1 MKGEKSGDG
10 EGKRAARKRATAL
23 EGRVDSLRQ
32 GLFHAARI
40 AELVRVWD
48 AMRGPGQALEPEAVN
63 GVLDRVPVPVAGEAL
78 PALAGLVE
86 IERRLVLVLKDPVYL
101 NDDRDRE
108 IIAARI
114 ALCQALKQVRE
125 TGVQNA
131 QIEALWEKAACT
143 AW

>member
-1 MKGEKSGDG
+1 MAYGF
-10 EGKRAARKRATAL
+10 
-23 EGRVDSLRQ
+23 
-32 GLFHAARI
+32 FHAARI

-48 AMRGPGQALEPEAVN
+48 AMRGPGQALEPEAVDGVLN
-63 GVLDRVPVPVAGEAL
+63 GVQAVDDVNVF
-78 PALAGLVE
+78 PALSGLAD

-125 TGVQNA
+125 TGIQNA
-131 QIEALWEKAACT
+131 QVETLWEKVACT
-143 AW
+143 EW